1 MCLVTRWRLSGSG
14 SLTEEWRGG
23 VGAGAGLGL
32 DGRFQTLTP
41 LFDTD
46 VALGGFQAFG
56 ALICKY
62 LMMVMVAG
70 RRILV
75 DISTFL
81 GA

>member
-1 MCLVTRWRLSGSG
+1 MCLVTRWRLPGSG

-32 DGRFQTLTP
+32 DGRLQTLTP

-46 VALGGFQAFG
+46 VALGGFQA
-56 ALICKY
+56 LICKY

-70 RRILV
+70 GRILV